1 MAKKS
6 RRARRRRATAG
17 DTARTGTA
25 PAAKKTDET
34 GMSGLGG
41 SSALGLAEQYAY
53 VYGDLKRI
61 AIIAGTLLAA
71 LVVLSFV
78 IN

>member
-6 RRARRRRATAG
+6 RRARRRTTPR

-25 PAAKKTDET
+25 PAAERTAET
-34 GMSGLGG
+34 GISGLGG
-41 SSALGLAEQYAY
+41 SSALDFAEQYAY
-53 VYGDLKRI
+53 VYGDMKRI

>member
-6 RRARRRRATAG
+6 RRARYRST
-17 DTARTGTA
+17 
-25 PAAKKTDET
+25 AKKVAGAGASALPKEAIDNKADKP
-34 GMSGLGG
+34 GA
-41 SSALGLAEQYAY
+41 SSAAQFGSQYAY

-61 AIIAGTLLAA
+61 AIIAGALFAV

-78 IN
+78 IH

>member
-1 MAKKS
+1 M
-6 RRARRRRATAG
+6 
-17 DTARTGTA
+17 DF
-25 PAAKKTDET
+25 
-34 GMSGLGG
+34 
-41 SSALGLAEQYAY
+41 AEQYAY

-78 IN
+78 IS

>member
-6 RRARRRRATAG
+6 RRARRRTTARATG
-17 DTARTGTA
+17 RTGTA
-25 PAAKKTDET
+25 PAAERTAET
-34 GMSGLGG
+34 RIGGLGG
-41 SSALGLAEQYAY
+41 SSPLDFAEQYAY
-53 VYGDLKRI
+53 VYDDLKRI

>member
-6 RRARRRRATAG
+6 RRARRRTTAK

-25 PAAKKTDET
+25 PAAKRTAET

-41 SSALGLAEQYAY
+41 SSAVDFAEQYAY

-61 AIIAGTLLAA
+61 AVIAGTLLAA
-71 LVVLSFV
+71 LVALSFV

>member
-6 RRARRRRATAG
+6 RRARRKATAR
-17 DTARTGTA
+17 DTTRTGTA
-25 PAAKKTDET
+25 PASKKTDET
-34 GMSGLGG
+34 GISGLGG
-41 SSALGLAEQYAY
+41 SSAMDFAEQYAY

>member
-1 MAKKS
+1 MARKS
-6 RRARRRRATAG
+6 RRARRRTTTR

-25 PAAKKTDET
+25 PAAKRTAET
-34 GMSGLGG
+34 GISELGG
-41 SSALGLAEQYAY
+41 SSALDLAEQYAY
-53 VYGDLKRI
+53 VYGDMKRI